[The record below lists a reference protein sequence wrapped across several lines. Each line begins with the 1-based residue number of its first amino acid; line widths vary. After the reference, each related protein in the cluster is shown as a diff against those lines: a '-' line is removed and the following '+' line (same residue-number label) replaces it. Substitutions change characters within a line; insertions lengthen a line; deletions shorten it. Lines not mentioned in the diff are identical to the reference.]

1 MGQGANAEPGSEP
14 SAPAGPPTGSEPA
27 TPTTAQP
34 PPETARQPAGQS
46 AGATTT
52 TVAAEPIEGE
62 LDLPFPLQDD
72 EEVYAYLRRHW
83 MTLYP
88 RTLWYLVLAFV
99 PTGAILAVLNEL
111 DVLDDGTVQTIV
123 GIAAALWILFWVVRA
138 LLNWY
143 RYHNDVWVVTDQRI
157 VDSHRRH
164 PLNLEIS
171 SADLVDIVDT
181 NIRRSG
187 IFNTAMNYGDVRC
200 QTAGSSTNFVLG
212 DIPEPSK
219 TQTLID
225 RLRDVARQ
233 ELGRR

>member
-1 MGQGANAEPGSEP
+1 
-14 SAPAGPPTGSEPA
+14 
-27 TPTTAQP
+27 
-34 PPETARQPAGQS
+34 
-46 AGATTT
+46 
-52 TVAAEPIEGE
+52 
-62 LDLPFPLQDD
+62 
-72 EEVYAYLRRHW
+72 

-99 PTGAILAVLNEL
+99 PTGALFAVLSTL
-111 DVLDDGTVQTIV
+111 DVLDESIVQTV
-123 GIAAALWILFWVVRA
+123 AGIASALWIVFWVARG

-143 RYHNDVWVVTDQRI
+143 QYQHDIWVVTDQRI

-187 IFNTAMNYGDVRC
+187 IFNTALNYGDVRC

-212 DIPEPSK
+212 DIPRPGEK
-219 TQTLID
+219 QMLID

-233 ELGRR
+233 EVGRR

>member
-1 MGQGANAEPGSEP
+1 MTEQGEMQPAPGEPPPPAAETRAEPV
-14 SAPAGPPTGSEPA
+14 APAA
-27 TPTTAQP
+27 TETKAQD
-34 PPETARQPAGQS
+34 
-46 AGATTT
+46 
-52 TVAAEPIEGE
+52 VAEPLEE
-62 LDLPFPLQDD
+62 KPDLPFPLQED
-72 EEVYAYLRRHW
+72 EVVYANLRRHW

-88 RTLWYLVLAFV
+88 KTLFFLVLAFV
-99 PTGAILAVLNEL
+99 PTGALFGVLSAI
-111 DVLDDGTVQTIV
+111 DILDDGIVQTIA
-123 GIAAALWILFWVVRA
+123 GILSALWIVYWIARG

-157 VDSHRRH
+157 VDSHRKH

-171 SADLVDIVDT
+171 SADLVDVVDT

-187 IFNTAMNYGDVRC
+187 IFNTALNYGDVRC

-212 DIPEPSK
+212 DIPHPGE
-219 TQTLID
+219 TQMLID